1 MVSVITVSR
10 TSSAPV
16 FLQASPLA
24 PKLVSNCLSELL
36 SGNAYYDLFPNLA
49 TTYTIAVHS
58 FDQRGWGRSVQS
70 PRQKGL
76 TGPTITVLADI
87 RAFCNSFRSVDGSD
101 PPLFLMGHSM
111 GGAEALHFM
120 LTETPR
126 PLADDLPKGTIRGL
140 LLESPY
146 IALHPDSQPSGF
158 TVWAGKLAARIAP
171 SKQMLQKL
179 DSTYMSRDPQVRKD
193 WEEDKLCHD
202 TGTLE
207 GLAGMLQRAA
217 ELTALGEGKAV
228 EGLKL
233 DPGCPVWFGHG
244 SGDRVTSYDESKR
257 LFGKLKVEDKT
268 FKNYEG
274 AYHKLHAEPEGVKEE
289 FVKDVGEWIL
299 AHIPGQEGEMDVKA
313 KL

>member
-1 MVSVITVSR
+1 
-10 TSSAPV
+10 
-16 FLQASPLA
+16 LA
-24 PKLVSNCLSELL
+24 PKLVSNRRSDLL
-36 SGNAYYDLFPNLA
+36 LGNAYYDLFPNLA
-49 TTYTIAVHS
+49 TTYSIAVHS

-76 TGPTITVLADI
+76 TGPTTTVLADI
-87 RAFCNSFRSVDGSD
+87 RAFCNSFRSVDGND

-120 LTETPR
+120 LTEAPR
-126 PLADDLPKGTIRGL
+126 PLANDLPEGTIRGL

-217 ELTALGEGKAV
+217 ELTTLGEGKAV

-233 DPGCPVWFGHG
+233 DPGCPVWLGHG
-244 SGDRVTSYDESKR
+244 SGDRVTSYDGSKR
-257 LFGKLKVEDKT
+257 LFEKLKVEDKA
-268 FKNYEG
+268 FKSYED
-274 AYHKLHAEPEGVKEE
+274 AYHKLHAEPGGGKEE
-289 FVKDVGEWIL
+289 FVKDAGEWIL
-299 AHIPGQEGEMDVKA
+299 AHIPGQEGGMDVKA